1 MRLYLYG
8 ILRRELQGPD
18 WTLNTLINV
27 PILDYCGPKQI
38 DELVIVCATGK
49 YAYVAGMLWGQ
60 ALPNGPTGVNM
71 QRVMIEDPRVPKEV
85 RLSEFLLSS

>member
-8 ILRRELQGPD
+8 KLRRKLSD
-18 WTLNTLINV
+18 TWIMATMVNV
-27 PILDYCGPKQI
+27 PIADYCGPNQV
-38 DELVIVCATGK
+38 DHLCVVVEDGK
-49 YAYVAGMLWGQ
+49 HAYVPNMKWGS

-71 QRVMIEDPRVPKEV
+71 SRVPIEDVRVPKEV